1 LVNGKMR
8 TARVLEYLRRRYDSR
23 HSLSEP
29 FRVLIA
35 TILSQRTRDE
45 NTDRASSNLF
55 EKYKNALEIVE
66 APVEEIERLIRPAGF
81 YRVKARK
88 IQATA
93 RMVLDRYDGQ
103 VPSTLEELL
112 ALPGVGQKTA
122 NCVLAYAFGIPA
134 LPVDVH
140 VHRISNRIGIVST
153 RSPLETEERL
163 TELYPPDVWSELSL
177 LMIRFGRDTCIPR
190 IPRCERCGLAG
201 ICEYARSGKHHAE
214 DSKLDTDR
222 TSR

>member
-1 LVNGKMR
+1 MR
-8 TARVLEYLRRRYDSR
+8 TARVLEYLRGRYDSQ
-23 HSLSEP
+23 HSTSEP
-29 FRVLIA
+29 FRVLIS

-45 NTDRASSNLF
+45 NTDRASSSLF
-55 EKYKNALEIVE
+55 AKYGTARVIAE
-66 APVEEIERLIRPAGF
+66 APVEEIEKLIRPAGF

-93 RMVLDRYDGQ
+93 RMVLRRYGGK

-112 ALPGVGQKTA
+112 PLPGVGQKTA

-153 RSPLETEERL
+153 RSPEETEERL
-163 TELYPPDVWSELSL
+163 TRLYPPDVWSELSL
-177 LMIRFGRDTCIPR
+177 LLIRFGRDICQPR
-190 IPRCERCGLAG
+190 IPKCERCGLAG
-201 ICEYARSGKHHAE
+201 ICDYGQSVAQENAE
-214 DSKLDTDR
+214 WELR
-222 TSR
+222 T

>member
-1 LVNGKMR
+1 V
-8 TARVLEYLRRRYDSR
+8 
-23 HSLSEP
+23 SEP
-29 FRVLIA
+29 FRVLVS

-45 NTDRASSNLF
+45 NTDRASSSLF
-55 EKYKNALEIVE
+55 SKYRTPREIAE
-66 APVEEIERLIRPAGF
+66 APVERIEKLIRPAGF

-93 RMVLDRYDGQ
+93 RMVLGTYGGK

-112 ALPGVGQKTA
+112 TLPGVGQKTA

-153 RSPLETEERL
+153 RSPEETEERL
-163 TELYPPDVWSELSL
+163 TGLYPPDVWSELSL
-177 LMIRFGRDTCIPR
+177 LFIRFGRDICQPR
-190 IPRCERCGLAG
+190 IPKCKRCGLVE
-201 ICEYARSGKHHAE
+201 ICDYGQSVPDRNG
-214 DSKLDTDR
+214 DSRLDTNQS
-222 TSR
+222 TT